1 MVADGRPIGARVTR
15 TRAAFDHVTV
25 VRAPAYAGA
34 GVVGVRAGHDD
45 RVRVPLVTLTR
56 PWRQGRAA
64 TRSEQTIPGA

>member
-1 MVADGRPIGARVTR
+1 MVGRSAPRHAHPRR
-15 TRAAFDHVTV
+15 LDHVTV

-45 RVRVPLVTLTR
+45 RVRVPLVTLAR